1 MAGKINRQ
9 LHLIITE
16 IAKNNPIIMNTTRTK
31 LISRGIDPNKFSLDS
46 PDDPEI
52 LEKLKCIAKEFGV
65 KLAS

>member
-16 IAKNNPIIMNTTRTK
+16 VAKNNPIIMNTTRTK
-31 LISRGIDPNKFSLDS
+31 LISKGIDPNKFSLDS

-52 LEKLKCIAKEFGV
+52 LAKIKNIAEEFGV
-65 KLAS
+65 KIAS

>member
-16 IAKNNPIIMNTTRTK
+16 VAKNNPIIMNTTRTK
-31 LISRGIDPNKFSLDS
+31 LISKGIDPNKFSLDS

-52 LEKLKCIAKEFGV
+52 LAKLKNIAEEFGV
-65 KLAS
+65 KIAS